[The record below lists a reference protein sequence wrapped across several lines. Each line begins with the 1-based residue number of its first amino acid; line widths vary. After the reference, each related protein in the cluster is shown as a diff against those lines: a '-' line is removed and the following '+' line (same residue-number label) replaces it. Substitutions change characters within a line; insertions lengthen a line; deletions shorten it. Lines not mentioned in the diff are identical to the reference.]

1 MDDFDESNRQSVD
14 GTCAVDK
21 QFQAAVLFYVVNK
34 LVLNGAAGQTAVLL
48 LLGEGCYPSPAACS
62 TIYLRLSDF
71 KVKELSA

>member
-1 MDDFDESNRQSVD
+1 MTLIKAIVNLSAEHVQLIS
-14 GTCAVDK
+14 
-21 QFQAAVLFYVVNK
+21 VVNK